1 MSWEIPLELCL
12 AVGTASVLG
21 SLHCVGMCGPFA
33 LWASGA
39 GQRVRP
45 WELAGRLGLYHV
57 GRLVTFLGGG
67 LLVGLAGA
75 AISAGGSVFG
85 VPAAATRAAGIV
97 MIVWGLARMARWARP
112 RLRARPWLRAR
123 RVWREGDPVTSGRGG
138 PSAAGTSP
146 KGRPS
151 VAGWLSGL
159 RPLLN
164 RMPSPLRALTAG
176 SLTTLLPCGW
186 LYLFLIV
193 AAGTGAVTSSLA
205 VMFAFWL
212 GTLPALTGLVLGA
225 FRFAPSI
232 RPVLPLVGSVLLVF
246 TGLYTATGR
255 ASADLSLLSDRAA
268 QLRHDG
274 VAADREGQ
282 AADRGLREI
291 EILSREPLPCCDIGN

>member
-12 AVGTASVLG
+12 AVGLASVLG

-39 GQRVRP
+39 GQQVGP
-45 WELAGRLGLYHV
+45 WELAGRLGLYHA
-57 GRLVTFLGGG
+57 GRLVTFLSGG

-85 VPAAATRAAGIV
+85 VPAAATRVAGIV
-97 MIVWGLARMARWARP
+97 MIVWGLARLVRWTQPWLRP
-112 RLRARPWLRAR
+112 RL
-123 RVWREGDPVTSGRGG
+123 GRGQADPG
-138 PSAAGTSP
+138 SSGKNVSAAGRAAST
-146 KGRPS
+146 GAPS
-151 VAGWLSGL
+151 VAAWLAGL
-159 RPLLN
+159 RPLLH
-164 RMPSPLRALTAG
+164 RMPSPLRALAAG

-255 ASADLSLLSDRAA
+255 ASADLSSLSDRAA
-268 QLRHDG
+268 ELRHDG
-274 VAADREGQ
+274 AAGDSDDES
-282 AADRGLREI
+282 ADRGLREI
-291 EILSREPLPCCDIGN
+291 DILSREPLPCCDLGN